1 MHDRLELPEPVT
13 FVGDSA
19 QLVLLLVRDTNA
31 AKRFRAVTVIEEV
44 AALLTC
50 AATVAGLAAMVKS

>member
-1 MHDRLELPEPVT
+1 MT